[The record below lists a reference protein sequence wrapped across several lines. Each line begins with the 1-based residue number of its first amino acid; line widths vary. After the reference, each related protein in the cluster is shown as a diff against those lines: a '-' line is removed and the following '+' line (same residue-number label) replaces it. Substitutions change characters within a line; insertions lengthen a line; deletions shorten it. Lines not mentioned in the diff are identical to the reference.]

1 MADVTKTR
9 EDLIA
14 RALTE
19 LGKLVAGQ
27 NVEEEDEQTVDDLVD
42 PLLQQLSID
51 GVVYIGNPD
60 AIEPEYFLPLAR
72 LLANEAGPSFGIP
85 KNEDIKRLDETTLR
99 RLTAGRPTYQP
110 LVVDYF

>member
-42 PLLQQLSID
+42 PLLRQLAID
-51 GVVYIGNPD
+51 GVVYIGDAD
-60 AIEPEYFLPLAR
+60 AIEPEYFLPLGR

-85 KNEDIKRLDETTLR
+85 KNEEAKRLDEAILR

>member
-1 MADVTKTR
+1 MADITKTR

-19 LGKLVAGQ
+19 LGKLVSGQ
-27 NVEEEDEQTVDDLVD
+27 NVEEDDEQTVDNLVD
-42 PLLQQLSID
+42 PLLRQLSID
-51 GVVYIGNPD
+51 GVVYVGDAD
-60 AIEPEYFLPLAR
+60 AIDPEYFLPLAR

-85 KNEDIKRLDETTLR
+85 KNEDAKLLDERSLR
-99 RLTAGRPTYQP
+99 RLTSGRPTYQP